1 MKNIIG
7 FLAAIIISATSTF
20 AQNKDIVTDTFAV
33 KGTCGQCKK
42 RIENA
47 AYIPGVKRAEW
58 DVNSKILSVT
68 YRSSKTS
75 LEKIEQHIAGAGHD
89 AGDIKAPAEKYQQLP
104 SCCAYNDDHNHDH

>member
-7 FLAAIIISATSTF
+7 LLAAIIISTASAS
-20 AQNKDIVTDTFAV
+20 AQGKDVVTDSFTV

-47 AYIPGVKRAEW
+47 AYVPGVKRAEW
-58 DVNSKILSVT
+58 DITSKILTVT
-68 YRSSKTS
+68 YRSSKTT
-75 LEKIEQHIAGAGHD
+75 LEKIEQHIADAGHD
-89 AGDIKAPAEKYQQLP
+89 AGDIKAPAEKYEQLP